1 MLCAILKENGIQ
13 LNVEQAL
20 QAYGATEPIWAE
32 LTAELPQTV
41 LWPDEIFEQLDILLL
56 QQLRIP
62 GDIVEL
68 ARLIRQSWNQM
79 DRQLPQPQL
88 RTAYPD
94 AIPCLEAIR
103 NLGLKMGIVSNIP
116 SEDWLRRELEI
127 IGLVKYFQILVS
139 SGSIGIAKPDRR
151 IFKIAAEKIQTKPP
165 DILFVGDDPQRDYHG
180 ATEAGMKAL
189 LVDRK
194 ELFTRTKMRR
204 VSSLEELP
212 KILETI

>member
-68 ARLIRQSWNQM
+68 ARHIRQSWSQM
-79 DRQLPQPQL
+79 DRQLPQTQL